1 MSDLTPRLAA
11 ALGAAYTITRELG
24 AGGMARVFVARENAL
39 DREVVVKVLPPDL
52 GAGINVERF
61 RREIQLA
68 AKLQHPHIVPVLTA
82 GASDG
87 LLFYT
92 MPLIEGESLRTR
104 LTRSGELPIGETIRL
119 LRDVADALEYAHAR
133 GVVHRDIK
141 PENILL
147 SGHHAFVTDFGVAK
161 ALSVA
166 TGEVNLTSA
175 GIALGTPTYMS
186 PEQAT
191 GDPGTDH
198 RTDLYSLG
206 IVGYEMLCGRPP
218 FTGLNL
224 PQLLAAQA
232 TADPPPIVGHRSNVP
247 PELAEVIERC
257 LEKRPAD
264 RPQSAQELRE
274 QLEIAALDS
283 GSARAATRGSARA
296 ASNSRRRIALTLT
309 GVAAVILLAS
319 LLASR
324 YITGSRDEF
333 EFGETRQIT
342 NDPGIEVMPAISP
355 DGQLIAYAGGV
366 PARMGI
372 FVRQAKG
379 GGPAIR
385 LADGR
390 APQWSP
396 DGSRIFYV
404 DSAGIAAVPAL
415 GGVPQRIVREGD
427 VPLRSPA
434 LSHDGKRL
442 AYSTALAMFVANA
455 DGSNARKIYD
465 HPEAHEI
472 MWSPD
477 DTRLAFTQGNV
488 TFFYG
493 VQEFDNVAPSS
504 VMILDLGG
512 AGGDGDGVA
521 VALTDNVHQS
531 LNPVWS
537 EDGDGVYYV
546 SNVRGGRDV
555 YYQEVKRARPSGEP
569 RRLTN
574 GLRIHAM
581 SVGHGSLVYSVF
593 NSGVGIWTLT
603 TSGTSPVSVSAA
615 HQLTGAA
622 ERIEAVRASPDGK
635 TLAFDSDRSGNMDIY
650 RMNPDGSGMQQL
662 TTNSADEFRPVW
674 SPDGRQIQFQSWRSG
689 NRDLYVM
696 AADGSSERLLVGG
709 PSHEWAETWSPD
721 GKEVAFTSDRGG
733 GLHVWTA
740 PTAGGQARKITTT
753 DGSGPRWSPDGKWIA
768 YIGARFASAG
778 SAGAGSTLELVTP
791 DGSETRRIVPEDVLG
806 GITSIG
812 GWSADSKT
820 IYFRILSREG
830 NYDIA
835 QVGVDGTNPR
845 VLVHFDRP
853 DRVPYRSDFST
864 DGRNFYFTIG
874 QHLADIWMMDLRKR

>member
-1 MSDLTPRLAA
+1 MDDLSSRLAA
-11 ALGAAYTITRELG
+11 ALGGAYTITSELR

-39 DREVVVKVLPPDL
+39 ERDVVVKVLPPDL

-68 AKLQHPHIVPVLTA
+68 AKLQHPHIVPVLSA

-92 MPLIEGESLRTR
+92 MPLIEGESLRAR
-104 LTRSGELPIGETIRL
+104 LTRAGELPIGEAIRL

-161 ALSVA
+161 ALSLA

-186 PEQAT
+186 PEQAM

-198 RTDLYSLG
+198 RTDVYSLG

-224 PQLLAAQA
+224 QQLLAAQA
-232 TADPPPIVGHRSNVP
+232 TSDPSPIAGHRNHVP
-247 PELAEVIERC
+247 AELIDVIERC

-274 QLEIAALDS
+274 QLEVTALDS
-283 GSARAATRGSARA
+283 GSARATTRASARA

-309 GVAAVILLAS
+309 AVAAVILLGS

-396 DGSRIFYV
+396 DGSRIIYV

-427 VPLRSPA
+427 VPVRSPA

-455 DGSNARKIYD
+455 DGSNPRKIYD
-465 HPEAHEI
+465 HAEVHEI
-472 MWSPD
+472 VWAPD
-477 DTRLAFTQGNV
+477 DSRLAFTQGNV

-504 VMILDLGG
+504 VMLLELG
-512 AGGDGDGVA
+512 AGGDGNDDA

-537 EDGDGVYYV
+537 EDGNGIYYV
-546 SNVRGGRDV
+546 SNIRGGRDV
-555 YYQEVKRARPSGEP
+555 YYQQVKRAQLSGEP

-581 SVGHGSLVYSVF
+581 SVGHGTLVYSVF
-593 NSGVGIWTLT
+593 NSGVGIWALT
-603 TSGTSPVSVSAA
+603 TSGTAPMSVASAR
-615 HQLTGAA
+615 QLTGAA

-650 RMNPDGSGMQQL
+650 RMNADGSGVQQL

-689 NRDLYVM
+689 NRDLYAM
-696 AADGSSERLLVGG
+696 AADGSAERLLVGG
-709 PSHEWAETWSPD
+709 PNHEWAETWAPD
-721 GKEVAFTSDRGG
+721 GKQIAFTSDRGG
-733 GLHVWTA
+733 GIHVWTTS
-740 PTAGGQARKITTT
+740 TAGGTPRELTKT

-778 SAGAGSTLELVTP
+778 SSGAGSSLDLITP
-791 DGSETRRIVPEDVLG
+791 DGSESRRIVPEDILG
-806 GITSIG
+806 KITSVG

-820 IYFRILSREG
+820 IYFRILSPDG

-835 QVGVDGTNPR
+835 QVGVDGSNPR
-845 VLVHFDRP
+845 VLVRFDRP

-864 DGRNFYFTIG
+864 DGKNFYFTIG
-874 QHLADIWMMDLRKR
+874 QHLADIWMMDLRKK

>member
-1 MSDLTPRLAA
+1 
-11 ALGAAYTITRELG
+11 
-24 AGGMARVFVARENAL
+24 VFVARENAL
-39 DREVVVKVLPPDL
+39 GRDVVVKVLPPDL

-68 AKLQHPHIVPVLTA
+68 ARLQHPHIVPVLTA
-82 GASDG
+82 GASEG

-92 MPLIEGESLRTR
+92 MPLIEGESLRAR
-104 LTRSGELPIGETIRL
+104 LTRSGELPIGETVRL

-133 GVVHRDIK
+133 GVAHRDIK

-191 GDPGTDH
+191 GDPATDH

-232 TADPPPIVGHRSNVP
+232 TTDPPPIAGHRGHVP

-264 RPQSAQELRE
+264 RPQSARELRE
-274 QLEIAALDS
+274 QLEVAALDS
-283 GSARAATRGSARA
+283 GSARATTRASARA
-296 ASNSRRRIALTLT
+296 SRSRRRIALALT
-309 GVAAVILLAS
+309 GIAATILLAS
-319 LLASR
+319 LVASR
-324 YITGSRDEF
+324 YLGGSRDQF

-355 DGQLIAYAGGV
+355 DGQLVAYAGGV
-366 PARMGI
+366 PARMEI

-385 LADGR
+385 LAEGR

-396 DGSRIFYV
+396 DGSRIIYV

-415 GGVPQRIVREGD
+415 GGVPQRIVTAGD

-442 AYSTALAMFVANA
+442 AYSTPLAMFVANA
-455 DGSNARKIYD
+455 DGSNPRKIYD

-472 MWSPD
+472 TWSPD
-477 DTRLAFTQGNV
+477 DSRLAFTQGNV

-504 VMILDLGG
+504 VVILDLG
-512 AGGDGDGVA
+512 ADGLGTGEPI
-521 VALTDNVHQS
+521 ALTDNVHQS

-537 EDGDGVYYV
+537 EDGDGIYYV

-555 YYQEVKRARPSGEP
+555 YYQEVKRGRPTGEP

-581 SVGHGSLVYSVF
+581 SVARGSLVYSVF
-593 NSGVGIWTLT
+593 NSGVGIWSLT
-603 TSGTSPVSVSAA
+603 TFGAAPVSISSAR
-615 HQLTGAA
+615 QLTGAA

-650 RMNPDGSGMQQL
+650 RMNVDGSGLQQL

-696 AADGSSERLLVGG
+696 GADGSGERLLVGG
-709 PSHEWAETWSPD
+709 PNHEWAETWSPD
-721 GKEVAFTSDRGG
+721 GKQIAFTSDRGG
-733 GLHVWTA
+733 SLHVWAASTV
-740 PTAGGQARKITTT
+740 GGTPRELSKT

-778 SAGAGSTLELVTP
+778 SAGAGSSLEVVTP
-791 DGSETRRIVPEDVLG
+791 DGTQTRRIMPEDVLG
-806 GITSIG
+806 KITSVG

-820 IYFRILSREG
+820 IYFRILSPDG

-835 QVGVDGTNPR
+835 QVGVDGSNPR
-845 VLVHFDRP
+845 VLIRFDRA

-874 QHLADIWMMDLRKR
+874 QHLADIWIMDLRKK